1 MSVTCFKKVV
11 DEFKQKARENRFNV
25 RDFTYDEEQ
34 LKSGKSELTKLHTD
48 KKKQFGPLVRSDR
61 EREKIFP
68 SLSVVSRWLKV
79 NFGECFTAWIHVKAL
94 RVFVESVLR
103 FGLPVNFQGMVLAPQ
118 RKQVI
123 FRVK

>member
-48 KKKQFGPLVRSDR
+48 KKKQFGPLVRSET
-61 EREKIFP
+61 ERLEKIF
-68 SLSVVSRWLKV
+68 
-79 NFGECFTAWIHVKAL
+79 
-94 RVFVESVLR
+94 
-103 FGLPVNFQGMVLAPQ
+103 
-118 RKQVI
+118 
-123 FRVK
+123 